1 MYKPIQLRYTWLMK
15 TETRT
20 DEAEID
26 VSAENSAVKAGG
38 ESSAAKSAE
47 EAAASAANASG
58 TNGAC
63 SKSSLKNLLE
73 LYALFFKIGLV
84 TFGGG
89 LAMLPI
95 LEREIVDKRGWA
107 TKERMMDYFAIGQ
120 STPGII
126 AVNVATF
133 IGYER
138 GGFFGSLLATLGVV
152 TPSIIIISFI
162 AMFLSGFAD
171 NTYVKKALAGV
182 NIAVA
187 ALLAKVVWSFRS
199 IIFKNLLTVLL
210 FAASFALIVFFKINT
225 ALVILCAILLGVLLY
240 VLKRKIK

>member
-1 MYKPIQLRYTWLMK
+1 MCESFCKCLESLKRAALYLFSIMYKPIWLRYTWLMK
-15 TETRT
+15 EDLQTGGT
-20 DEAEID
+20 DT
-26 VSAENSAVKAGG
+26 
-38 ESSAAKSAE
+38 
-47 EAAASAANASG
+47 EAAGHGKSG
-58 TNGAC
+58 RAG
-63 SKSSLKNLLE
+63 LKNLLE
-73 LYALFFKIGLV
+73 LYAIFFKIGLV

-152 TPSIIIISFI
+152 TPSIIIISLI

-171 NTYVKKALAGV
+171 NAYVKKALAGV

-210 FAASFALIVFFKINT
+210 FAASFVLIVFFKINT
-225 ALVILCAILLGVLLY
+225 ALVILCAILLGVFLY
-240 VLKRKIK
+240 VLKRNKE